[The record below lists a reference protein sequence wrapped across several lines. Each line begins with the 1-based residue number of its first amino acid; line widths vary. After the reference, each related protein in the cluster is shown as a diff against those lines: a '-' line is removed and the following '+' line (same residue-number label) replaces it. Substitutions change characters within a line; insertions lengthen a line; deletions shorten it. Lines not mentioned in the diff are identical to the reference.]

1 MSAVFEAVGDIVS
14 GAVEV
19 VGSVVEAAVEVA
31 STVVEA
37 VAENPIL
44 AVAAVAAA
52 PALAGM
58 AGAATGGAVAGAG
71 VSASSMGLI
80 GPTLMGAAGATPAAL
95 ASYAA
100 ATGAGAGVLGGG
112 ALAGGLTLLP
122 AAAGSTEALAGAA
135 QAAGATQA
143 AGSAVSPTNFGS
155 GFTGSTGEIGP
166 SSLIGKVPDAAQAV
180 AEATSSMASS
190 NTALAIDNAV
200 QNTTYQVASQGGSFM
215 DQIQAAQMMN
225 QGVPYTNVMSSIS
238 NGSFIPNPIS
248 EAYNSVTT
256 GFKNIS
262 DAASGFMNNIG
273 QQLLPGADPM
283 IQKAASNFVMNTAV
297 TGDPETAL
305 KSTAIGMGGQWIGQQ
320 AFNATGSPLVANA
333 AKSGSSAILSGA
345 DPTNALIGT
354 GISAG
359 GQEIAKLTNSP
370 FAGKAAATIAG
381 TALGGGDIG
390 KSLVNLG
397 ASEANPLI
405 GHAVKTALGPDT
417 PAPVSNIA
425 QRVAQNTAQ
434 NVITGAPKVVNT
446 SSLVGPLAQTA
457 ANQITGNIVPGGQT
471 GTTTSN
477 APLQIAS
484 NALTSTIRRKAPA
497 QVVQLSNLL
506 PIAYNSSLSNLLKL
520 YQQQNNQTG

>member
-1 MSAVFEAVGDIVS
+1 MGGVVDAIGDVVGGVADVVGTVAEAAVDVA
-14 GAVEV
+14 
-19 VGSVVEAAVEVA
+19 GSVVEAVA
-31 STVVEA
+31 D
-37 VAENPIL
+37 NPLL

-58 AGAATGGAVAGAG
+58 ATSVAGGAVAGAG

-80 GPTLMGAAGATPAAL
+80 GPTLLGAEGATAAAL
-95 ASYAA
+95 GSYAA
-100 ATGAGAGVLGGG
+100 AAGAGAGVLGGG

-122 AAAGSTEALAGAA
+122 AAAGATEALGTAGTAAGATGAA
-135 QAAGATQA
+135 QAAGA
-143 AGSAVSPTNFGS
+143 SPTSFGT

-166 SSLIGKVPDAAQAV
+166 SSLISKVPDAAQAV
-180 AEATSSMASS
+180 AEATNSMAAS
-190 NTALAIDNAV
+190 NTALAVDNAV
-200 QNTTYQVASQGGSFM
+200 QNTTYQIASQGGSFM

-256 GFKNIS
+256 GFKSIS
-262 DAASGFMNNIG
+262 DAANGFINNIG

-283 IQKAASNFVMNTAV
+283 IQKAASNFVLNTAV
-297 TGDPETAL
+297 TGDPEAAL

-359 GQEIAKLTNSP
+359 GQEISKLTGSP
-370 FAGKAAATIAG
+370 FLGKAATTVAG
-381 TALGGGDIG
+381 NVLGGGDVG
-390 KSLVNLG
+390 KALVNLG
-397 ASEANPLI
+397 ASQVNPVV
-405 GHAVKTALGPDT
+405 GQVVKTALGPDT

-434 NVITGAPKVVNT
+434 NIVTGAPKVVNT
-446 SSLVGPLAQTA
+446 SSLVGPLTQTA
-457 ANQITGNIVPGGQT
+457 TNAVTGGT
-471 GTTTSN
+471 GTQASN

-484 NALTSTIRRKAPA
+484 NALTSTIRRNAPA
-497 QVVQLSNLL
+497 QVVQLSNLI
-506 PIAYNSSLSNLLKL
+506 PIAYNSSLSNILKQ
-520 YQQQNNQTG
+520 YQTG

>member
-1 MSAVFEAVGDIVS
+1 MSAVFEAVGSIVS
-14 GAVEV
+14 GAVEIV
-19 VGSVVEAAVEVA
+19 GSVAEAAIEVAGSVVEAVA
-31 STVVEA
+31 D
-37 VAENPIL
+37 NPFL
-44 AVAAVAAA
+44 AVAAVVGA
-52 PALAGM
+52 PYLAGM
-58 AGAATGGAVAGAG
+58 AGAAAGGAVAGAG

-80 GPTLMGAAGATPAAL
+80 GPTLMGAAGATSSAL

-100 ATGAGAGVLGGG
+100 AAGAGAGVLGGG

-122 AAAGSTEALAGAA
+122 AAAGATEALSGAAGAASGAGAA
-135 QAAGATQA
+135 QAAAN
-143 AGSAVSPTNFGS
+143 PTSWGS

-166 SSLIGKVPDAAQAV
+166 SSLLGKIPDATQAV

-225 QGVPYTNVMSSIS
+225 QGVPYTNVMSSVS

-262 DAASGFMNNIG
+262 DAANGLIDNIG
-273 QQLLPGADPM
+273 KQLLPGADPM
-283 IQKAASNFVMNTAV
+283 VQKAASNFVLNTAV
-297 TGDPETAL
+297 TGDPEAAL
-305 KSTAIGMGGQWIGQQ
+305 KNTAIGLGGQWAGQQ
-320 AFNATGSPLVANA
+320 AFNATGSPFAANA
-333 AKSGSSAILSGA
+333 AKSGTSAILGGG
-345 DPTNALIGT
+345 DPVNALIGT

-359 GQEIAKLTNSP
+359 GQEIAKLTDSP

-381 TALGGGDIG
+381 TALGGGDVG

-397 ASEANPLI
+397 ASQVNPLV
-405 GHAVKTALGPDT
+405 GQAVKTALGPDT

-434 NVITGAPKVVNT
+434 NVVTGAPKIVNT

-457 ANQITGNIVPGGQT
+457 ANAVTGPN
-471 GTTTSN
+471 GTPAVN

-484 NALTSTIRRKAPA
+484 NALTSSIKRNAPQ

-520 YQQQNNQTG
+520 YQQQNKQTG